1 MKNMNKVD
9 LTKLKSKVKG
19 RPLYFCKCGLSKR
32 LPYCDGRHG
41 CDGPANENK
50 NGGGESGSAA
60 QSGSE

>member
-41 CDGPANENK
+41 CDEPANENK
-50 NGGGESGSAA
+50 NGGGESGTAA